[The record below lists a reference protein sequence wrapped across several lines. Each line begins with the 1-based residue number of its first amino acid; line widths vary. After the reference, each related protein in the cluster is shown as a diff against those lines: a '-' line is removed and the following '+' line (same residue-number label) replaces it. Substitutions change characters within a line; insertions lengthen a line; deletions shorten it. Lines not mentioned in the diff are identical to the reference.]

1 MMVFGSFCAI
11 VHGAAQ
17 PAVLLVLGA
26 MADTFI
32 EYDIEMQEL
41 EDPGKT
47 CVNNTIV
54 WINGTIHQNEKN
66 ATIRCG

>member
-1 MMVFGSFCAI
+1 MMVVGSFCAI

-41 EDPGKT
+41 KDPGKI

-66 ATIRCG
+66 TTVTCG